1 MSASD
6 TSPPPEEFCS
16 LAVLKRRYDEFRE
29 AKRDETA
36 EAETARRYYHGDQW
50 TENELKVLEER
61 KQPPITY
68 NRIQRK
74 IDGIVGLVERLR
86 QDPRAYPRTPAQE
99 EGAGIATGILTHL
112 LDANRWATLSAKIA
126 RDAAIEPVAG
136 IELSLE
142 AGDHGDPDISLQRI
156 DPTAFFY
163 DPRAV
168 QEDFSDARWLGI
180 AKWVDLDQARD
191 MFADLGDRLD
201 ALVAAGAG
209 ESGLDGADRE
219 RAWVLTNE
227 KRLRI
232 VEQWYRKNGA
242 WRFCFYTGAMKLKE
256 GTSPF
261 MDQRGRST
269 HRFVVFSANV
279 DHDGDR
285 YGFVRNL
292 KGPQDEVNHRRSKSL
307 HALNTRQIR
316 YTAGTVDD
324 IEAIRREVHRPDGV
338 IAAPP
343 GAEIEILSHAEALQG
358 HFELLAEAK
367 AELDSFGPNPALAGA
382 GSDATSGRAMQVL
395 HRAGIAELGP
405 YLIAYRDWKLQ
416 VYRAVWNL
424 VQRAWTEERWIRVT
438 DDEGLAR
445 FLELNGLRFDAL
457 GRPLLVNALG
467 ALDVDIIVDEGQDSI
482 NLMEDVFDTLGQLAR
497 RGVPV
502 PPDVIVEMSGLAPAV
517 KKRVIAML
525 AESRRRDPAVA
536 AAGRLTLA
544 GMEAGIDKTRADADR
559 ARADALRNTA
569 AARRDL
575 AESEKT
581 RRETLHILEDR
592 LPR

>member
-1 MSASD
+1 MPLSD
-6 TSPPPEEFCS
+6 TSHPPEDFCS
-16 LAVLKRRYDEFRE
+16 LAVLKRRYDDYLA
-29 AKRDETA
+29 AKRDERA

-50 TENELKVLEER
+50 TAHELKVLEER

-99 EGAGIATGILTHL
+99 EGAGIATSILTYV
-112 LDANRWATLSAKIA
+112 LDANRWMSLSAKVA

-136 IELSLE
+136 VEFSLE
-142 AGDHGDPDISLQRI
+142 PGDNGDPDVCLQRI
-156 DPTAFFY
+156 DPATFFY

-168 QEDFSDARWLGI
+168 QEDFSDARWLGV

-191 MFADLGDRLD
+191 MFPDLGDRLD

-209 ESGLDGADRE
+209 EGGLDGAERE

-227 KRLRI
+227 KRLRV
-232 VEQWYRKNGA
+232 VEQWYRQGGA
-242 WRFCFYTGAMKLKE
+242 WRFYFYTGAMKLKE
-256 GTSPF
+256 GVSPF
-261 MDQRGRST
+261 VDEKGRSF
-269 HRFVVFSANV
+269 HRFVIFSGNV

-338 IAAPP
+338 IATPP
-343 GAEIEILSHAEALQG
+343 GAEVEILSHAEALQG

-367 AELDSFGPNPALAGA
+367 AELDSFGPNPAPASA
-382 GSDATSGRAMQVL
+382 VPDASGRAMQVL
-395 HRAGIAELGP
+395 HQAGIAELGP
-405 YLIAYRDWKLQ
+405 YLLAYRDWKLR

-424 VQRAWTEERWIRVT
+424 VQRAWTAERWIRVT

-482 NLMEDVFDTLGQLAR
+482 NLMEDVFETLGQLAR
-497 RGVPV
+497 RGVPI
-502 PPDVIVEMSGLAPAV
+502 PPDVIIEMSGLAPAV
-517 KKRVIAML
+517 KKRVLAML
-525 AESRRRDPAVA
+525 AESRRSDPAIE

-559 ARADALRNTA
+559 ARADALRSAA
-569 AARRDL
+569 AARKDL
-575 AESEKT
+575 AEAAET
-581 RRETLHILEDR
+581 RSQTLHAFADR
-592 LPR
+592 HRG